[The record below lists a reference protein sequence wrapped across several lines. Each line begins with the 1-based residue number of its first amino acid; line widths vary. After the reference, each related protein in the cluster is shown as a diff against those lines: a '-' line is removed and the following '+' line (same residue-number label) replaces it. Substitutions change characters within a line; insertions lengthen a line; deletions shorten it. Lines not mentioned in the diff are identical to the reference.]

1 MIYRMDQIFSCMG
14 TICKS
19 LSPKISLIQN
29 QFEFA
34 AKSNTRKHLI
44 KACFMNNYL
53 CKNTR
58 SLIPHT
64 ECDASYTV
72 ITVPGQEKFIK
83 GNKSKK
89 NRDAF
94 DFFLKS
100 DSTKKSIIVLN
111 LHKGVALCYSGYLL
125 THRQWSDDL
134 SDSCVPFLNIVS
146 HNSKRLFENIMIQS
160 FRRYIES

>member
-1 MIYRMDQIFSCMG
+1 MDQIFSCMG

-89 NRDAF
+89 NRATF

-100 DSTKKSIIVLN
+100 DSSKNSIILLN
-111 LHKGVALCYSGYLL
+111 FHKGVTFCYSGYLL
-125 THRQWSDDL
+125 IHCQRIDNL
-134 SDSCVPFLNIVS
+134 LDSCVPFLNIVS
-146 HNSKRLFENIMIQS
+146 YNSKRLFENMIQS
-160 FRRYIES
+160 FRRYIGC